1 MAVLFLTIL
10 AAIGVALAIRNPLQ
24 AHPFP
29 FYAVALVAD
38 ALTLWGGPLLGLA
51 TDGNPLWAAFYG
63 LMRRGIPAFALFT
76 VVMFVGCLKNGSRPK
91 RWLAPVRAELSILAC
106 VLSVPQITYDAYW
119 FSVLLTAVLGVLG
132 VLSFKLI
139 RNRMPRRLWK
149 GIQRLAYPFFVMV
162 YVHVV
167 LVRLRPQPR
176 RPRHGAPEHGGLRA
190 LCDRVPGGAGGAVDP
205 RPAGTGPSAAGT
217 PPGGGFSWDA
227 CSWGAGKPVACVRGQ
242 PLVVGQAASD
252 MACMAAFG
260 YHRQQIPRVCLNNR
274 RERCPWKT
282 AMTRRRACP

>member
-1 MAVLFLTIL
+1 MVALLLTIL
-10 AAIGVALAIRNPLQ
+10 AAIGVALVIRNPLQ
-24 AHPFP
+24 AHSFP

-38 ALTLWGGPLLGLA
+38 ALTLWGGPVLGLA

-76 VVMFVGCLKNGSRPK
+76 VVMFVGCFKNGSRPK

-106 VLSVPQITYDAYW
+106 VLSVPHIVFYLQTYNRIMFGGIVQPTQITYDAYW

-167 LVRLRPQPR
+167 LVRLRPNPDALDTVLQSTAVYGLFVVVYLVARVARWVLDRRAWASRPQE
-176 RPRHGAPEHGGLRA
+176 RPRVADSLGMCARGALEN
-190 LCDRVPGGAGGAVDP
+190 
-205 RPAGTGPSAAGT
+205 
-217 PPGGGFSWDA
+217 
-227 CSWGAGKPVACVRGQ
+227 Q
-242 PLVVGQAASD
+242 
-252 MACMAAFG
+252 
-260 YHRQQIPRVCLNNR
+260 
-274 RERCPWKT
+274 
-282 AMTRRRACP
+282 

>member
-38 ALTLWGGPLLGLA
+38 ALTLWGGPLLGLT

-63 LMRRGIPAFALFT
+63 LMRRGIPAFALFA
-76 VVMFVGCLKNGSRPK
+76 VVMFVGCFKNGSRPK

-106 VLSVPQITYDAYW
+106 VLS
-119 FSVLLTAVLGVLG
+119 

-167 LVRLRPQPR
+167 LVRLRPNPDALDTVLQSTVVY
-176 RPRHGAPEHGGLRA
+176 GLFVIVYLVA
-190 LCDRVPGGAGGAVDP
+190 RV
-205 RPAGTGPSAAGT
+205 
-217 PPGGGFSWDA
+217 
-227 CSWGAGKPVACVRGQ
+227 VRWT
-242 PLVVGQAASD
+242 LD
-252 MACMAAFG
+252 
-260 YHRQQIPRVCLNNR
+260 
-274 RERCPWKT
+274 
-282 AMTRRRACP
+282 RRARAPRLQERPQVADSLGMRARGALENQ